1 MVFPPA
7 PQYSHLVRLAAR
19 TSVRILGLL
28 AGLNCAHA
36 AFTDV
41 TQSAGISFL
50 HGTLNAPAPSSPLYY
65 AGGLAITDLNK
76 DGWLDFYAT
85 RLDGGNLMFI
95 NNGDGTFRD
104 EAAARG
110 LSGPLN
116 SNGAVFA
123 DIDND
128 GDADLLLTAIHSPR
142 YYTFINQGDG
152 TFSEEA
158 ELRHIATTAPPQPHA
173 GMSVTVGDYDRDGFL
188 DLHFN
193 DHYLNRTNI
202 NPATHS
208 VLLRNR
214 GIDRPGF
221 FTNVTAAAGVAL
233 ADLNLN
239 RQFAFSSFFADFD
252 ADGWPDLAIASDLN
266 TSKLFWNNGD
276 GTFTNGTAAAGVNRD
291 QNGMGGTVGDYDN
304 DGDLDWF
311 VTSIYDNP
319 ALRFPEGKT
328 GNRLYRNDG
337 ARTFTEVSATLKIR
351 DGGWAWGTQ
360 LFDYDNDG
368 DLDLVATNRV
378 PGDLPFARDPEQTR
392 FWINQGDGNF
402 SPESA
407 TALGITD
414 NGPGT
419 GLVTFD
425 YDNDGDLDLLLVN
438 NLGQPILYR
447 NDDTNNHAWL
457 RLRLDGTVSN
467 RDGIGARIA
476 VTNAGDTSPSRV
488 FEYNPSNLY
497 LASGEPLVHLGLGAS
512 PVPVAAI
519 TISWPSGA
527 QQTLTNVAPNQTLT
541 ITEPG
546 DRIQTAPQ
554 FTIVSGS
561 QLATQDATIEL
572 VATAT
577 GSPAPVFNWF
587 KNGERIDG
595 ANTSTL
601 RIEPAHPFDSGTY
614 TATASNPLGTV
625 TTPAISVQI
634 DWDFADKSIARIWND
649 TILDAVRVDLPRPTI
664 HARNLFHLS
673 VAMWDA
679 WVAYDYSNQARPYL
693 QDERPPPSANPT
705 ADRSQ
710 AMSFAAYRI
719 LQQRYQNSAYADR
732 SVFSF
737 NGVMRKLGYDPTDTT
752 LTGSSPA
759 AVGNRIG
766 AAIIAHGLGDGAN
779 EANGY
784 LDLGGY
790 ASVNEPLLIGES
802 GTTLNDPNRW
812 QPLRFLN
819 FVTQNGIALGE
830 STQAFVGVN
839 WGAVTPF
846 ALTRPSSTAVY
857 HDPGPPPQLG
867 TATAAQYRAEAL
879 QVIRYSSLLDPI
891 QSPTIDLSPRAR
903 GNHALGTNSGRG
915 HSAATEPASFV
926 KFADFG
932 RVIAEFWADGPES
945 ETPPGHW
952 NTLANYVSDHP
963 ATTHQLYGLGAPLD
977 RLEWDVKLYLALNG
991 AVHDAAIAAWDAKAK
1006 YDYVRPISMIR
1017 HLAGLGQSSDP
1028 TQPAYHA
1035 DGITL
1040 EPGLVEVITPA
1051 LTAPGE
1057 KFAHLAG
1064 HANEIAVFAW
1074 RGEPTDPTNR
1084 VGGVD
1089 WIRGVDWLPY
1099 QRANFVTPSFAAYI
1113 SGHST
1118 FSRAAAEVLTLFTGS
1133 ANFPGDRGEFLAPQN
1148 AFLIFEEGPSTD
1160 VLLQWRTYYD
1170 AADEAGISRIYGG
1183 IHIESDD
1190 LRGRIVGSRVGAGAF
1205 LRARAYFLHPDQV
1218 GNPIS
1223 NLSTRGRIG
1232 TGDATLTLGF
1242 VIDGDTEKSVLL
1254 RGAGPALRSHG
1265 VPQATTNPEMQLF
1278 TAGTT
1283 TALASNDDWQSGNNA
1298 TRIQQVTTDLGA
1310 FAFPS
1315 GSADAALLSDLPAGV
1330 YTLQIRGTPG
1340 ITLAEIYDSDA
1351 IGSSQLINLSSRG
1364 TVGHNEDALIAG
1376 FVITG
1381 PNPVQILIRAVG
1393 PSLASFGIENPTS
1406 NPTLTLVHQSAS
1418 GNDVIA
1424 ENTHWITH
1432 PAASA
1437 IESISQQIGTFPLD
1451 SNSADSVI
1459 LATLEP
1465 GVYSALMSAP
1475 TADPNGIGLLEIYWV
1490 K

>member
-1 MVFPPA
+1 M
-7 PQYSHLVRLAAR
+7 
-19 TSVRILGLL
+19 LGLL
-28 AGLNCAHA
+28 TGLNCANA

-41 TQSAGISFL
+41 TQDAGISFL
-50 HGTLNAPAPSSPLYY
+50 HGTLSAPAPSSPLYY
-65 AGGLAITDLNK
+65 TGGLAITDLNK

-95 NNGDGTFRD
+95 NNGDGTFHD
-104 EAAARG
+104 EAATRG
-110 LSGPLN
+110 LLGPPN

-128 GDADLLLTAIHSPR
+128 GDTDLLLTAIDSPR
-142 YYTFINQGDG
+142 YYTFINQGDS
-152 TFSEEA
+152 TFTEEA
-158 ELRHIATTAPPQPHA
+158 ELRNIATTDASQPHA

-193 DHYLNRTNI
+193 DHYLNTTNI
-202 NPATHS
+202 NPITHS

-221 FTNVTAAAGVAL
+221 FTNVTSAAGVAL

-252 ADGWPDLAIASDLN
+252 SDGWPDLAIASDLN
-266 TSKLFWNNGD
+266 TSKLYWNNGD
-276 GTFTNGTAAAGVNRD
+276 GTFSNGTALAGVNRD
-291 QNGMGGTVGDYDN
+291 QNGMGGTIGDYDN

-319 ALRFPEGKT
+319 ALQFPEGKT
-328 GNRLYRNDG
+328 GNRLYRYDG
-337 ARTFTEVSATLKIR
+337 ARTFTEVSDTLNVR
-351 DGGWAWGTQ
+351 DGGWGWGTQ
-360 LFDYDNDG
+360 LFDFDNDG

-392 FWINQGDGNF
+392 FWINQGDGKF

-407 TALGITD
+407 TSLGITD
-414 NGPGT
+414 SGPGT

-447 NDDTNNHAWL
+447 NDDDNHHAWL
-457 RLRLDGTVSN
+457 RLRLEGTVSN
-467 RDGIGARIA
+467 RDGIGARIE
-476 VTNAGDTSPSRV
+476 VSDSGNISSSRV

-497 LASGEPLVHLGLGAS
+497 LVSGEPLVHLGLGAS
-512 PVPVAAI
+512 TTPVASI
-519 TISWPSGA
+519 TITWPSGA

-554 FTIVSGS
+554 FTTVSGR
-561 QLATQDATIEL
+561 QIATKDATIEL

-577 GSPAPVFNWF
+577 GTPAPVFNWF

-595 ANTSTL
+595 ANTSTFQ
-601 RIEPAHPFDSGTY
+601 IEHAHPFESGTY

-625 TTPAISVQI
+625 TSAAIPVQI
-634 DWDFADKSIARIWND
+634 EWNFADKSIARIWND

-673 VAMWDA
+673 VALWDA
-679 WVAYDYSNQARPYL
+679 WVAYEHSNQARPYL
-693 QDERPPPSANPT
+693 QDERNTPSANPT
-705 ADRSQ
+705 ADQRQ
-710 AMSFAAYRI
+710 AMSFAAYRV
-719 LQQRYQNSAYADR
+719 LYQRYQNSAGADR

-737 NGVMRKLGYDPTDTT
+737 NGVMRELGYDPADTT

-759 AVGNRIG
+759 AIGNRIG
-766 AAIIAHGLGDGAN
+766 AAVIAHGLSDGAN

-784 LDLGGY
+784 LDPGGY
-790 ASVNEPLLIGES
+790 SSVNAPLLIGES

-819 FVTQNGIALGE
+819 LVTQNGIPLGE

-846 ALTRPSSTAVY
+846 ALTRSNSTAVY
-857 HDPGPPPQLG
+857 HDPGPPPLLG
-867 TATAAQYRAEAL
+867 TATDAQYRAEAL
-879 QVIRYSSLLDPI
+879 QVIRYSSLLDPA
-891 QSPTIDLSPRAR
+891 QSTTLDLSPHAH
-903 GNHALGTNSGRG
+903 GNNPLGTNSGTG
-915 HSAATEPASFV
+915 HPTATAPASDV
-926 KFADFG
+926 KLADFG
-932 RVIAEFWADGPES
+932 RVLAEFWADGPDS

-952 NTLANYVSDHP
+952 NTLANYVSDHS
-963 ATTHQLYGLGAPLD
+963 ATTHQLYGLGASLD

-1006 YDYVRPISMIR
+1006 YDYIRPVSMIR
-1017 HLAGLGQSSDP
+1017 HLTGLGQSSDP

-1040 EPGLVEVITPA
+1040 EPGLVEIITPA
-1051 LTAPGE
+1051 LTAPGQ

-1064 HANEIAVFAW
+1064 YENEIAVYAW

-1084 VGGVD
+1084 VGGVG

-1099 QRANFVTPSFAAYI
+1099 QRASFVTPPFAAYI

-1148 AFLIFEEGPSTD
+1148 DFLVFEEGPSSN

-1170 AADEAGISRIYGG
+1170 AADEAGISRLYGG

-1205 LRARAYFLHPDQV
+1205 LRAREYFLDPDQV
-1218 GNPIS
+1218 GNPIT

-1242 VIDGDTEKSVLL
+1242 VINGDTEKSVLL
-1254 RGAGPALRSHG
+1254 RGAGPALQSLG
-1265 VPQATTNPEMQLF
+1265 VPNATSNPQLLLF
-1278 TAGTT
+1278 AAGTT
-1283 TALASNDDWQSGNNA
+1283 AALTTNDDWQSGNDA
-1298 TRIQQVTTDLGA
+1298 TQMQQVTTDLGA

-1315 GSADAALLSDLPAGV
+1315 GSTDSALLTDLPAGV
-1330 YTLQIRGTPG
+1330 YTLQIQGTPG
-1340 ITLAEIYDSDA
+1340 ITLAEIYDSA
-1351 IGSSQLINLSSRG
+1351 AVSSSQLINLSTRG
-1364 TVGHNEDALIAG
+1364 TVGQNEDSLIAG

-1381 PNPVQILIRAVG
+1381 TAPVQILIRAIG
-1393 PSLASFGIENPTS
+1393 PSLASFGIQNPTA
-1406 NPTLTLVHQSAS
+1406 NPTLTLVHQIAS
-1418 GNDVIA
+1418 GNDIIA
-1424 ENTHWITH
+1424 ENTRWITH

-1437 IESISQQIGTFPLD
+1437 IESISQQIGTFPLE
-1451 SNSADSVI
+1451 SISADSAIFV
-1459 LATLEP
+1459 TLQP
-1465 GVYSALMSAP
+1465 GVYSALMSAASAE
-1475 TADPNGIGLLEIYWV
+1475 TNSIGLLEIYWV